1 MGLQDRDF
9 MSKDH
14 EWLARLQR
22 RRRWQRIRWMPVIG
36 ISTAVL
42 GLGSVAIWFL
52 RDAASLP
59 RIFGRAEGS
68 LVVNVNVNTASAHDL
83 QSLPGIGPALARRII
98 GGRPYATVDE
108 LARVRGIS
116 PSMVQ
121 GLGSLVAVEGET
133 LRAEGR

>member
-1 MGLQDRDF
+1 MGLQDRDY

-14 EWLARLQR
+14 EWLSRLQR
-22 RRRWQRIRWMPVIG
+22 RRWWQRIRWLPAIG
-36 ISTAVL
+36 IAAAVL
-42 GLGSVAIWFL
+42 GLGSVAIWIL

-68 LVVNVNVNTASAHDL
+68 LIVNVNTATAREL
-83 QSLPGIGPALARRII
+83 QSLPGIGPALAQLII
-98 GGRPYATVDE
+98 GGRPYTTVDE

-133 LRAEGR
+133 RRAEGR